1 MVLLYI
7 MATVGCFLGCLRMIE
22 NIGRKKWLSNI
33 LLLISTSILTLCSI
47 KITHI
52 TNMLSFNDSIKQ
64 LLYYFSY
71 LFILILFFYFLA
83 KYLNKSY
90 KDKSC

>member
-7 MATVGCFLGCLRMIE
+7 MATVGCFLGWFRMIE

-33 LLLISTSILTLCSI
+33 LFLISTSILTLCSI
-47 KITHI
+47 EITHI

-71 LFILILFFYFLA
+71 LFILTLFLYFLV
-83 KYLNKSY
+83 KYINKSH